1 MKNEKF
7 DRILSD
13 IRNEQ
18 VDDQVVAKAG
28 ERVWKSI
35 TGACCDART
44 QLAHAAKLRG
54 FSGADPVL
62 CGQATGPG
70 TRIAV

>member
-28 ERVWKSI
+28 ERV
-35 TGACCDART
+35 
-44 QLAHAAKLRG
+44 
-54 FSGADPVL
+54 
-62 CGQATGPG
+62 
-70 TRIAV
+70 

>member
-35 TGACCDART
+35 TGAGSTPDLNSHTLRSCADFQALIPSYVGK
-44 QLAHAAKLRG
+44 QLAPARA
-54 FSGADPVL
+54 
-62 CGQATGPG
+62 
-70 TRIAV
+70 